1 MYMLNGYCEFSPPV
15 HRTSVQQQV
24 LSGIYSV
31 GREIDQIAF
40 FYAVKPAMAHA
51 TEQV

>member
-1 MYMLNGYCEFSPPV
+1 MYMLNGYCVFSPPV

-31 GREIDQIAF
+31 GREIYQIAIV
-40 FYAVKPAMAHA
+40 YAMKPAMAHA
-51 TEQV
+51 IEQI